1 MLATAPKL
9 ASALFFCCA
18 ASLTPARKLVDRQ
31 RAKAW
36 GLVYKC
42 RRVMSVDTIRVLNLV
57 FGCSSV
63 NKFCLSFRIQHTFSH
78 CQQHC

>member
-31 RAKAW
+31 RAKA
-36 GLVYKC
+36 
-42 RRVMSVDTIRVLNLV
+42 
-57 FGCSSV
+57 
-63 NKFCLSFRIQHTFSH
+63 
-78 CQQHC
+78 